1 MQNQGISPGLRARV
15 ALEKHGFSFTHSLGQ
30 NFILDDDFLEEIAL
44 ESGVGEGEAVL
55 EIGPGPGLLTH
66 HLAAH
71 CRKVLALEIDRKLEP
86 VLSEVL
92 EGVSNAEVVFTD
104 VMKCDL
110 PALLE
115 ERFPGEEVQVV
126 ANLPYYITADVI
138 ERLLTCGARIGNIT
152 VMVQKEAAERI
163 GAQLGSKNY
172 CALAMLAHYYCDVEE
187 LMDVPPERFTPPP
200 HVMSRLIRL
209 NRRTYGPRARDE
221 KLLLRLIRSAFRM
234 RRKTLVNN
242 LTGDFGLSREEA
254 EGLLRSQNLDVRI
267 RGEALSV
274 EQVTLL
280 SDALDEMLQ
289 SRAHG

>member
-1 MQNQGISPGLRARV
+1 MQNQGISPGLRARI

-55 EIGPGPGLLTH
+55 EIGPGPGILTH
-66 HLAAH
+66 HLASH
-71 CRKVLALEIDRKLEP
+71 CRQVLALEIDRKLEP
-86 VLSEVL
+86 VLNEVL
-92 EGVSNAEVVFTD
+92 EGVDNAEIIFED

-110 PALLE
+110 SALLE
-115 ERFPGEEVQVV
+115 ERFPGENVQVV

-138 ERLLTCGARIGNIT
+138 ERLLTCGANIGNIT

-163 GAQLGSKNY
+163 GAQVGSKNY
-172 CALAMLAHYYCDVEE
+172 CALAMLTQYYCDVEE
-187 LMDVPPERFTPPP
+187 LMDVSPDRFTPPP

-209 NRRTYGPRARDE
+209 NRRTDGLRAKDE

-242 LTGDFGLSREEA
+242 LTGDFGVSREQA
-254 EGLLRSQNLDVRI
+254 EKLLMSQYLDVRI

-274 EQVTLL
+274 EQITRL
-280 SDALDEMLQ
+280 SDALGEMLQ
-289 SRAHG
+289 SRANA

>member
-1 MQNQGISPGLRARV
+1 MQIQGISPGLRARV

-44 ESGVGEGEAVL
+44 EAGVGEGEAVL

-66 HLAAH
+66 HLASH

-115 ERFPGEEVQVV
+115 ERFPGEDVQVV

-152 VMVQKEAAERI
+152 VMVQKEAAQRLCAAPGTREA
-163 GAQLGSKNY
+163 GAISYAVAYYAQPKLLFTVQPGSFYPAPKVTSAVIQLT
-172 CALAMLAHYYCDVEE
+172 LHPQPPVR
-187 LMDVPPERFTPPP
+187 VPGGDEAGYF
-200 HVMSRLIRL
+200 RLIR
-209 NRRTYGPRARDE
+209 A
-221 KLLLRLIRSAFRM
+221 AFSQ
-234 RRKTLVNN
+234 RRKTAANAIAN
-242 LTGDFGLSREEA
+242 GLSLPKA
-254 EGLLRSQNLDVRI
+254 QVLAALQDAGLDARLRPEQLTLQDFCALQTALTN
-267 RGEALSV
+267 RGCL
-274 EQVTLL
+274 
-280 SDALDEMLQ
+280 
-289 SRAHG
+289 

>member
-1 MQNQGISPGLRARV
+1 M
-15 ALEKHGFSFTHSLGQ
+15 
-30 NFILDDDFLEEIAL
+30 
-44 ESGVGEGEAVL
+44 
-55 EIGPGPGLLTH
+55 
-66 HLAAH
+66 
-71 CRKVLALEIDRKLEP
+71 
-86 VLSEVL
+86 
-92 EGVSNAEVVFTD
+92 
-104 VMKCDL
+104 
-110 PALLE
+110 LE
-115 ERFPGEEVQVV
+115 ERFPGEVVQVV

-172 CALAMLAHYYCDVEE
+172 CALAMLAQYYCDVEE

-209 NRRTYGPRARDE
+209 NRRTYAPRARDE

-280 SDALDEMLQ
+280 SDVLGEMLQ

>member
-30 NFILDDDFLEEIAL
+30 NFILDDGFLDEIAA

-55 EIGPGPGLLTH
+55 EIGPGPGILTSC
-66 HLAAH
+66 LAAR

-92 EGVSNAEVVFTD
+92 EGVDNAEVVFTD

-115 ERFPGEEVQVV
+115 ERFPGETVQVV

-138 ERLLTCGARIGNIT
+138 ERLLTCGANIGNIT

-163 GAQLGSKNY
+163 GAQTGNKNY
-172 CALAMLAHYYCDVEE
+172 CALAMLTQYYREVEE
-187 LMDVPPERFTPPP
+187 LMDVPPERFMPPP

-209 NRRTYGPRARDE
+209 NRRTDGLRARDE

-242 LTGDFGLSREEA
+242 LTGDFGLSREDA
-254 EGLLRSQNLDVRI
+254 EGLLRSQNLDARI
-267 RGEALSV
+267 RGEAMSV

-280 SDALDEMLQ
+280 SDALGELLQ
-289 SRAHG
+289 ARAHG

>member
-55 EIGPGPGLLTH
+55 EIGPGPGILTH
-66 HLAAH
+66 HLASH
-71 CRKVLALEIDRKLEP
+71 CRKVLALEIDRKLQP

-92 EGVSNAEVVFTD
+92 VGVDNAEVIFED
-104 VMKCDL
+104 VMRCDL
-110 PALLE
+110 PALLNA
-115 ERFPGEEVQVV
+115 RFPGENVQVV

-138 ERLLTCGARIGNIT
+138 ERLLTCGANIGNIT

-172 CALAMLAHYYCDVEE
+172 CALAMLAQYYCDVEE
-187 LMDVPPERFTPPP
+187 LMDVPPDRFTPPP

-209 NRRTYGPRARDE
+209 NRRTDGPRAADE
-221 KLLLRLIRSAFRM
+221 KLLQRLIRSAFRM

-242 LTGDFGLSREEA
+242 LTGDFNISREQA
-254 EGLLRSQNLDVRI
+254 EGLLLSQNLDARI
-267 RGEALSV
+267 RGEALTV
-274 EQVTLL
+274 EQVTRL
-280 SDALDEMLQ
+280 SDALGEMLA
-289 SRAHG
+289 SRTIG

>member
-30 NFILDDDFLEEIAL
+30 NFILDDGFLDGVAA

-55 EIGPGPGLLTH
+55 EIGPGPGILTRC
-66 HLAAH
+66 LAAR
-71 CRKVLALEIDRKLEP
+71 CRQVLALEIDRKLEP

-172 CALAMLAHYYCDVEE
+172 CALAMLAQYYCEVEE

-209 NRRTYGPRARDE
+209 NRRTNGPRARDE

-242 LTGDFGLSREEA
+242 LTGDFGLSREEV
-254 EGLLRSQNLDVRI
+254 EKLLRGQNLDPRI

-274 EQVTLL
+274 AQVTLL
-280 SDALDEMLQ
+280 SDALGELLQ
-289 SRAHG
+289 SCAHG